1 MHTNTMKTS
10 IKKKL
15 IAVNLYQATIP
26 MIVLAIFLMLT
37 IAFFAF
43 LQMIQRSHDIMRSID
58 VEADRYLSQYDRKL
72 DEIYSVVMLNTD
84 YIQMDKTLDAYVNN
98 NDEIMSLILLDK
110 NGISVSGAPKHIIN
124 INHDYSGHKYFKNLN
139 DLGDTYWSDVFIV
152 RESNMPMVSISKKF
166 DDITIVLQ
174 VNLEVLTRFLN
185 TFEITDHSYIAIADY
200 SGTYLAHTNYSFV
213 TTRGHDPNIID
224 LPNNTS
230 KYVTYNDQ
238 YMLAFHNYLD
248 KNNWSILYYQ
258 SVWDTLAPLLFILII
273 GIVAIVLIGTRALNS
288 VIKLNNELSSEV
300 KELVT
305 WSERVATG
313 EYSIQL
319 KKSSI
324 AEFNNLYNAFDI
336 MTKSILS
343 REEELEERKR
353 EIIKINQG
361 LELEVKN
368 RTLELENSLE
378 QLQKTQAQL
387 VQKEKMASLGRLV
400 SGVAHE
406 LNTPIGVALTAIS
419 YMEQKNEIFIE
430 QLLEQKISKH
440 DLENYMTIVN
450 ESTDIVHRNMDRAS
464 ELISNFKRVAIDQEK
479 MTNETINIRDV
490 IDATVT
496 SLSIEIKRK
505 KVKSTFIFEG
515 DLNCHS
521 YPGAI
526 SQVITNLVQNSL
538 LHAFDAISEPTIA
551 IECYEDPVN
560 DSIIIN
566 YWDNGKGIDSKE
578 LDKIYD
584 PFYTTA
590 SGRGGTGL
598 GLNIVYNLVTGS
610 LMGDIRYKDDA
621 KYGVFFEIILPKKI
635 TQA

>member
-1 MHTNTMKTS
+1 MHTKTIKTS
-10 IKKKL
+10 IRKKL

-26 MIVLAIFLMLT
+26 MIVLALLLMLT
-37 IAFFAF
+37 IALFSF

-72 DEIYSVVMLNTD
+72 DEIYSVVTLNTD
-84 YIQMDKTLDAYVNN
+84 YLQMDQTLEAYVNH
-98 NDEIMSLILLDK
+98 NDDIMSLILLDDT
-110 NGISVSGAPKHIIN
+110 GISMSGAPSQIVN
-124 INHDYSGHKYFKNLN
+124 ISHDYSGYKYFKNLKN
-139 DLGDTYWSDVFIV
+139 SGDTYWSDVFIV

-174 VNLEVLTRFLN
+174 VNLKVLTRFLN
-185 TFEITDHSYIAIADY
+185 TFEITDHSYIAITDY
-200 SGTYLAHTNYSFV
+200 SGTYLAHTNYTFV
-213 TTRGHDPNIID
+213 TTRGHDPNKID

-238 YMLAFHNYLD
+238 YMLAFHNYLN

-258 SVWDTLAPLLFILII
+258 SLWDTVAPLLFIIII
-273 GIVAIVLIGTRALNS
+273 GILAIVLIGTKALNS
-288 VIKLNNELSSEV
+288 VIKLNKELSSEV
-300 KELVT
+300 NELVT
-305 WSERVATG
+305 WSERVAMG
-313 EYSIQL
+313 EYNIQL
-319 KKSSI
+319 KESSI
-324 AEFNNLYNAFDI
+324 TEFNNLYDAFDI

-343 REEELEERKR
+343 REEELEERKH
-353 EIIKINQG
+353 EIIKINEG

-406 LNTPIGVALTAIS
+406 LNTPIGVTLTAIS
-419 YMEQKNEIFIE
+419 YMEEKNEMFIE
-430 QLLEQKISKH
+430 QLMNQNMSKH

-450 ESTDIVHRNMDRAS
+450 ESMDIMHRNMDRAS

-490 IDATVT
+490 IDATMT
-496 SLSIEIKRK
+496 SLSLELKKK
-505 KVKSTFIFEG
+505 KVKNTFIFEG
-515 DLNCHS
+515 DLSCQS

-538 LHAFDAISEPTIA
+538 LHAFDEISEPTIA
-551 IECYEDPVN
+551 IECYEDPVKDN
-560 DSIIIN
+560 IIIN
-566 YWDNGKGIDSKE
+566 YWDNGTGIDSME

-610 LMGDIRYKDDA
+610 LMGDIRYKDEA

-635 TQA
+635 PQA